1 MPSDRAL
8 PASIADLA
16 TVNAKTISDRN
27 FREDVG
33 SLAAII
39 SKDLADA
46 TSMNES
52 EVRVERERLEQM
64 IKEDLANNRREG
76 PVSGRLDP
84 DRTKFLEDYVSDA
97 KAWRKIHAAGGPK
110 PIAFPEPRGLPEPIL
125 RLSDALGPGGADA
138 VRTIHSAGEIV
149 FHAVGS
155 TGNIRGPADMALVT
169 DRMTQE
175 FRERDGKS
183 KPSFLFHLGDVI
195 YMFGEAKYYYDQ
207 FYVPYRQYPAPI
219 FVMPGNHDGMVV
231 PGSNRTSLDAFCENF
246 CAEGFHEAPSSRGL
260 GRTAQIQ
267 PGVYFTLEAPFVR
280 ILALYSNILEGPGVI
295 SDQEGT
301 FPELDH
307 AQLQFLE
314 AALHRVREEK
324 FAGAVILA
332 VHHNLYSPRGGR
344 GGGSSSRMLGDLD
357 SASKK
362 TGVWPHAVLSGHFHN
377 YQRYTRTV
385 SEMHIPYLVAGSGG
399 YGVSQLVREGGSGL
413 SVPRRLPLED
423 DDVTL
428 ENYRDQHYGYLRIT
442 ADPKRLH
449 IAYQTTLG
457 ALGDSVTL
465 SLRTRKI
472 VRG

>member
-1 MPSDRAL
+1 MYEIFISYRRKDSGPYAGRLCDLLRLYLGNDKVFMDEDGIPYGEQFLSVIMERLAACAVFLAVIGPQWSRTTKASRGRLFQPKDTVRLEILAALHRRIRIIPVLVAGAGMPSDRAL

-27 FREDVG
+27 FREDVS

-64 IKEDLANNRREG
+64 IKEDLANNRPEG
-76 PVSGRLDP
+76 PVFGRLDP

-97 KAWRKIHAAGGPK
+97 KAWRKIQAAGGPK

-207 FYVPYRQYPAPI
+207 FYAPYRQYPAPI
-219 FVMPGNHDGMVV
+219 FAIPGNHDGMVV

-267 PGVYFTLEAPFVR
+267 PGVYFTLDAPFVR
-280 ILALYSNILEGPGVI
+280 IWRSTAIFLK
-295 SDQEGT
+295 
-301 FPELDH
+301 
-307 AQLQFLE
+307 AQ
-314 AALHRVREEK
+314 V
-324 FAGAVILA
+324 
-332 VHHNLYSPRGGR
+332 
-344 GGGSSSRMLGDLD
+344 
-357 SASKK
+357 
-362 TGVWPHAVLSGHFHN
+362 
-377 YQRYTRTV
+377 
-385 SEMHIPYLVAGSGG
+385 
-399 YGVSQLVREGGSGL
+399 
-413 SVPRRLPLED
+413 
-423 DDVTL
+423 
-428 ENYRDQHYGYLRIT
+428 
-442 ADPKRLH
+442 
-449 IAYQTTLG
+449 
-457 ALGDSVTL
+457 
-465 SLRTRKI
+465 
-472 VRG
+472 